1 MPLAEKGTS
10 DIFIFY
16 ILIKEHIFVVAQ
28 KKIIMLIWFS
38 VI

>member
-16 ILIKEHIFVVAQ
+16 ILIKEYIFAVAQ